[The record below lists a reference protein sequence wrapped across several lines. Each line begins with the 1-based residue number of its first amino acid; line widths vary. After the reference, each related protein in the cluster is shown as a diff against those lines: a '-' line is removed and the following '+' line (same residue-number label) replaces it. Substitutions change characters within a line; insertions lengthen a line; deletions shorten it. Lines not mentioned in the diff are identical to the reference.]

1 MCSEILS
8 VSKERKVKA
17 VIFDLGGTIIESVE
31 PAEVFHKI
39 LEAHGVYVSIEK
51 IRAAHIKNQAE
62 HDADELAEQGMKY
75 WDKWNERLLGKIGV
89 NENREILARRINEQW
104 FDYACLQVYPDA
116 AETLG
121 KLKLRKVKLGIV
133 TNALEQEIQKIF
145 EKLGLK
151 NVFDVAVGCDACRKA
166 KPSKEIFCYA
176 LAKLHVQPEN
186 TIFVGDSVKYDYEGA
201 QKVGMKPVLISR
213 NGDPHDRVEI
223 IRNLSEILKYVDR

>member
-1 MCSEILS
+1 
-8 VSKERKVKA
+8 VSKEGKVKA

-31 PAEVFHKI
+31 PAEVFHKV
-39 LEAHGVYVSIEK
+39 LEAHGVHVSIEK
-51 IRAAHIKNQAE
+51 IRAAHRKNQAE

-89 NENREILARRINEQW
+89 NENREMLARRINEQW

-151 NVFDVAVGCDACRKA
+151 NVFDVAVGCDACKKA

-213 NGDPHDRVEI
+213 NGDPHDRVET